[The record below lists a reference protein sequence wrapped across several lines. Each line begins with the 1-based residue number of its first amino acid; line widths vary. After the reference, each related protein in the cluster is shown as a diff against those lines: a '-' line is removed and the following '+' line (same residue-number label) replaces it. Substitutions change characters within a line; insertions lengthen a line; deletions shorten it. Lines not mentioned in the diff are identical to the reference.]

1 MVRHPGAAPV
11 HLVCLVP
18 GVVWTSRLGHTYQVH
33 PEPITEPLPD
43 PIPRERD
50 PYPLTIPEDHDWQ
63 DDHILED
70 LPPEPPPPLAPP
82 YDPGKD
88 PPPF

>member
-1 MVRHPGAAPV
+1 M
-11 HLVCLVP
+11 
-18 GVVWTSRLGHTYQVH
+18 WTSRLGHTYQVH

-43 PIPRERD
+43 PIPRDRE
-50 PYPLTIPEDHDWQ
+50 PWPLITPEDNDWHD
-63 DDHILED
+63 DYILENP
-70 LPPEPPPPLAPP
+70 PPEPPPPLAPP